1 MSETSAK
8 RYLISGVTRQGKQFR
23 PGDWA
28 ERLAGVVTLFVG
40 ERRPGIRIASTKL
53 AMPIVNN
60 GIKCMIVAAEMQQIC
75 PDAFHFVMNF
85 AISNDLTVDACC
97 SLESDAGSESIHP

>member
-8 RYLISGVTRQGKQFR
+8 RYLIGGVTHQGKLFR

-28 ERLAGVVTLFVG
+28 ERLVGVVTLFVG
-40 ERRPGIRIASTKL
+40 ERRPGIHIASTKL

-60 GIKCMIVAAEMQQIC
+60 GIKCMIVAAEMRQIC

-85 AISNDLTVDACC
+85 AISNDLTVDAYC
-97 SLESDAGSESIHP
+97 SQESDVGSESIRP